1 MSMNATSLQPVN
13 TVPADQ
19 PAQHDLSASLLGAV
33 VLSVY
38 AAKKSSR
45 NFRKMKRHFLWNAFK
60 LKFKSLFTK
69 KANISNQ
76 TLIYILLGVIL
87 LVLVFTEPILALVLA
102 LVALILI
109 LAGVI

>member
-13 TVPADQ
+13 KVPADQ
-19 PAQHDLSASLLGAV
+19 PAQNDLSASLLGAV

-38 AAKKSSR
+38 AAQKSSK
-45 NFRKMKRHFLWNAFK
+45 NFRKMKRKFLWTSFK

-69 KANISNQ
+69 KANISDQ
-76 TLIYILLGVIL
+76 TLIYILLGVVL
-87 LVLVFTEPILALVLA
+87 LVLIFLEPVLALVLA